1 MESDDR
7 QPLSSAAP
15 KAVASLLFSSWSAIL
30 WLALLLIAALWSA
43 LSLLRG
49 YNFDSSILALLPK
62 DSGLASGADPALLAR
77 ADAQLAALASQ
88 RMVFLVSHEDARQST
103 AAAADLAEQLEASG
117 LFATVQGRIAASEA
131 AGWQQAFFPYRYGL
145 ISAEAREA
153 LASIPPG
160 PEHPLLERALAPPY
174 SPLASAVAAQLPE
187 GPPPLAED
195 PLQLFF
201 DWQLQVAPRSG
212 FTLDNNWLSRSEN
225 GRHYRLLS
233 AELNG
238 DPFALDYQQ
247 SVMELL
253 ASARA
258 SLPAQSQLLISG
270 L

>member
-1 MESDDR
+1 MGSDDR

-15 KAVASLLFSSWSAIL
+15 KAAASLLFSSWSAIL

-103 AAAADLAEQLEASG
+103 AAAAGLAEQLKASG
-117 LFATVQGRIAASEA
+117 LFTSVQGRIAASEA
-131 AGWQQAFFPYRYGL
+131 ARWQQAFFPYRYGL
-145 ISAEAREA
+145 ISGEAREA
-153 LASIPPG
+153 LDSIPPG
-160 PEHPLLERALAPPY
+160 PDHPLLDRALARLY
-174 SPLASAVAAQLPE
+174 SPMASAVAPH
-187 GPPPLAED
+187 LAED

-212 FTLDNNWLSRSEN
+212 FSLDN
-225 GRHYRLLS
+225 G
-233 AELNG
+233 
-238 DPFALDYQQ
+238 
-247 SVMELL
+247 
-253 ASARA
+253 
-258 SLPAQSQLLISG
+258 
-270 L
+270 